1 MGLRA
6 RLTVV
11 ATAVV
16 AVGLLAGSLL
26 LVVALRTALLNGLD
40 DAGRARARDVAAL
53 VATDRLPQTL
63 PSGTTL
69 VQVVDADQR
78 VRAASPG
85 TDRLVPLL
93 GADQVRAVRA
103 GATRDLGGAQVAQDG
118 SLRVVGVPAGT
129 PQDPLTV
136 LVASPLAQV
145 DDSTRVVRR
154 GLLLGGPALLALV
167 AGLAWALVGSVL
179 RPVDALR
186 RGAADITGTSGGRR
200 LPVPAGGD
208 ELHRLAVTLNDMLAR
223 LDASSAQQRAFVADA
238 AHELRSPLASA
249 RTQLEVGLAHPSGAD
264 WPGTAA
270 DVLTDVE
277 RLARLVDDL
286 LLLARVDAAA
296 PSLDVNV
303 NLTSVV
309 AQAVQRHQGL
319 RVPVINLSPEPD
331 ASAES
336 NVVRGDADALGRVV
350 TNLLDNAVRH
360 AGSSVLVDVRA
371 DGEQVQLTVDDDG
384 PGIAPAMR
392 LRVFARFTRLDD
404 ARGRDGGGSGLGLA
418 IVGGLVAAHG
428 GSVELSQAPA
438 GGLRAAVRLP
448 AVRD

>member
-1 MGLRA
+1 MGLRV

-11 ATAVV
+11 ATVVV

-53 VATDRLPQTL
+53 AATGRLPQTL

-103 GATRDLGGAQVAQDG
+103 GATADLVGAQVARNG
-118 SLRVVGVPAGT
+118 SLRVVGIPAGSAA
-129 PQDPLTV
+129 DPLTV
-136 LVASPLAQV
+136 LVAAPLAQV

-154 GLLLGGPALLALV
+154 GLLVGGPALLALV
-167 AGLAWALVGSVL
+167 AGLAWVLVGSVL

-200 LPVPAGGD
+200 LPVPAGAD

-223 LDASSAQQRAFVADA
+223 LDASLAQQRDFVADA

-249 RTQLEVGLAHPSGAD
+249 RTQLEVDLAHPSGAD
-264 WPGTAA
+264 WPGTAS

-277 RLARLVDDL
+277 RLTRLVDDL
-286 LLLARVDAAA
+286 LVLARADAHALSADSNVD
-296 PSLDVNV
+296 
-303 NLTSVV
+303 LTSVV
-309 AQAVQRHQGL
+309 AQAVQRRQGL
-319 RVPVINLSPEPD
+319 RVPVTSLAAEPHL
-331 ASAES
+331 
-336 NVVRGDADALGRVV
+336 VRGDAQALGRVV

-360 AGSSVLVDVRA
+360 ARSTVMADVRA

-384 PGIAPAMR
+384 PGVAPPDR

-404 ARGRDGGGSGLGLA
+404 ARGRDAGGSGLGLA
-418 IVGGLVAAHG
+418 IVRDLVAAHG
-428 GSVELSQAPA
+428 GSVDLSHAPL

>member
-1 MGLRA
+1 
-6 RLTVV
+6 
-11 ATAVV
+11 
-16 AVGLLAGSLL
+16 
-26 LVVALRTALLNGLD
+26 
-40 DAGRARARDVAAL
+40 
-53 VATDRLPQTL
+53 
-63 PSGTTL
+63 
-69 VQVVDADQR
+69 
-78 VRAASPG
+78 
-85 TDRLVPLL
+85 
-93 GADQVRAVRA
+93 
-103 GATRDLGGAQVAQDG
+103 
-118 SLRVVGVPAGT
+118 
-129 PQDPLTV
+129 
-136 LVASPLAQV
+136 VASPLAQV

-200 LPVPAGGD
+200 LPVPAGED

-336 NVVRGDADALGRVV
+336 NVVRGNADALGRVV

>member
-1 MGLRA
+1 MGLRV

-11 ATAVV
+11 ATVVV

-53 VATDRLPQTL
+53 VATGRLPQTL

-69 VQVVDADQR
+69 VQVVDGDQR

-93 GADQVRAVRA
+93 GPDQVRAVRA
-103 GATRDLGGAQVAQDG
+103 GATADLVGAQVARNG
-118 SLRVVGVPAGT
+118 SLRVVGIPAGGAA
-129 PQDPLTV
+129 DPLTV

-145 DDSTRVVRR
+145 DDSSRVVRR
-154 GLLLGGPALLALV
+154 GLLVGGPALLALV
-167 AGLAWALVGSVL
+167 AGLAWVLVGSVL

-200 LPVPAGGD
+200 LPVPAGAD

-223 LDASSAQQRAFVADA
+223 LDASLAQQRDFVADA

-249 RTQLEVGLAHPSGAD
+249 RTQLEVDLAHPSGAD
-264 WPGTAA
+264 WPQTAS

-277 RLARLVDDL
+277 RLTRLVDDL
-286 LLLARVDAAA
+286 LVLAQADADAL
-296 PSLDVNV
+296 SLDVNV
-303 NLTSVV
+303 DLTSVV
-309 AQAVQRHQGL
+309 TQAVQRRQGL
-319 RVPVINLSPEPD
+319 RVPVISLAVEPHL
-331 ASAES
+331 
-336 NVVRGDADALGRVV
+336 VRGDAQALGRVV

-360 AGSSVLVDVRA
+360 ARSTVVADVRA
-371 DGEQVQLTVDDDG
+371 DGERVQLTVDDDG
-384 PGIAPAMR
+384 PGVAPPDR
-392 LRVFARFTRLDD
+392 WRVFARFTRLDD
-404 ARGRDGGGSGLGLA
+404 ARGRDAGGSGLGLA
-418 IVGGLVAAHG
+418 IVGDLVAAHG
-428 GSVELSQAPA
+428 GSVDLSHAPL

>member
-6 RLTVV
+6 RLTLV

-26 LVVALRTALLNGLD
+26 VVVALRAALLNGLD

-53 VATDRLPQTL
+53 VRQDRLPQSL

-85 TDRLVPLL
+85 ADRLVPLL
-93 GADQVRAVRA
+93 GAEQVGAVRA

-129 PQDPLTV
+129 PDDPLTV

-154 GLLLGGPALLALV
+154 GLLLGVPALLALV
-167 AGLAWALVGSVL
+167 AGLAWVLVGSVL

-186 RGAADITGTSGGRR
+186 RGATDITGTSGGRR
-200 LPVPAGGD
+200 LPVPAGED
-208 ELHRLAVTLNDMLAR
+208 ELHRLAVTLNDMLGR
-223 LDASSAQQRAFVADA
+223 LDASSAQQRSFVADA

-249 RTQLEVGLAHPSGAD
+249 RTQLEVGLAHPAGAD

-277 RLARLVDDL
+277 RLSRLVDDL
-286 LLLARVDAAA
+286 LLLARADATA
-296 PSLDVNV
+296 PSLDNNV

-309 AQAVQRHQGL
+309 TLAVQRSQGMGG
-319 RVPVINLSPEPD
+319 PVVSL
-331 ASAES
+331 ATES
-336 NVVRGDADALGRVV
+336 HFVRGDADALGRVV

-360 AGSSVLVDVRA
+360 ARSSVAADVRA
-371 DGEQVQLTVDDDG
+371 DGGQVQLTVDDDG
-384 PGIAPAMR
+384 PGIAPSDR

-404 ARGRDGGGSGLGLA
+404 ARGRDAGGSGLGLA
-418 IVGGLVAAHG
+418 IVHELVAAHG
-428 GSVELSQAPA
+428 GSVELSRAPS

-448 AVRD
+448 AVRH